1 MTVYGGI
8 KGWILRLLRVPPEPP
23 DPDGAPGSLLVFR
36 AAPNFYRYLL
46 VRWLL
51 RQSIAL
57 WGAFAGLAAFHGV
70 AADHVG
76 SGWLTALMYATE
88 IGGIGLVLTQTLL
101 SYLSVRLDYEMRWY
115 KVTDRSL
122 RIREGIWSVREM
134 TMTFAN
140 IQNISVSRGPLQR
153 LLGIA
158 DVEVQSAGGGIG
170 GGGKDNRGTAVHM
183 HRGLFRGVDNAEEI
197 RDRLK
202 DRLRNYRDSGLGD
215 EVERRAPTQASS
227 LHAPGLDDMLQ
238 DVVDEARKLKGTA
251 RTRARATIPSS
262 P

>member
-1 MTVYGGI
+1 MTVYRGL
-8 KGWILRLLRVPPEPP
+8 KGRILRLLRVPPEPP

-46 VRWLL
+46 LKWLL
-51 RQSIAL
+51 RQAVAL
-57 WGAFAGLAAFHGV
+57 WGAFAGLAAFHGL

-76 SGWLTALMYATE
+76 SAWLTALMYATE

-101 SYLSVRLDYEMRWY
+101 SYLSVRLDYELRWY

-170 GGGKDNRGTAVHM
+170 GGKDSRGTAVHM

-197 RDRLK
+197 RDRLR
-202 DRLRNYRDSGLGD
+202 DRLRSYRDSGLGD
-215 EVERRAPTQASS
+215 EIERRPPETHPA
-227 LHAPGLDDMLQ
+227 LHSPALDDVLEEL
-238 DVVDEARKLKGTA
+238 VDEARKLREAAQGIE
-251 RTRARATIPSS
+251 RAPTPSTL
-262 P
+262 

>member
-8 KGWILRLLRVPPEPP
+8 KGRILRLLRVPPEPP
-23 DPDGAPGSLLVFR
+23 DPGGAPGSLLVFR

-46 VRWLL
+46 LRWLL

-57 WGAFAGLAAFHGV
+57 WGAFAGLAAFHGFV
-70 AADHVG
+70 ADEVG
-76 SGWLTALMYATE
+76 IPWLAALLYVSEVA
-88 IGGIGLVLTQTLL
+88 GIGLVLVQTVF
-101 SYLSVRLDYEMRWY
+101 SYLMVRLDYELRWY

-158 DVEVQSAGGGIG
+158 DVEVQSAGGGG
-170 GGGKDNRGTAVHM
+170 GGGKESRGTAVQM

-197 RDRLK
+197 RDRLR
-202 DRLRNYRDSGLGD
+202 DRLRSYRDSGLGD
-215 EVERRAPTQASS
+215 TAAPRVLEPSTDDEPADELAGVLTELLAEARGLRIAAQAS
-227 LHAPGLDDMLQ
+227 GGGR
-238 DVVDEARKLKGTA
+238 E
-251 RTRARATIPSS
+251 
-262 P
+262 